1 MTAESPGSGPDPGQD
16 APQRRRILLV
26 DDHPIVRKGL
36 RRLIEADPR
45 LTVCAEAEGVRDARE
60 AVRLHHPDAV
70 VVDLSLR
77 DGDGI
82 ELVKDVRSHHPR
94 LPLLVLSMHEEAV
107 YAERLLAAGANGY
120 IMKQAASELFLEAL
134 HTVLAGRQYVSDA
147 ISAKLQR
154 KAVANNSGKHRGPME
169 SLSNRELQVLAM
181 IGSGRSS
188 REIAETLNL
197 SVKTIE
203 AHRQRIKRKL
213 NLKSGAQLVNF
224 AATWVANR

>member
-1 MTAESPGSGPDPGQD
+1 MTGDFAGSGQD
-16 APQRRRILLV
+16 SRDGTAPRRRILLV

-36 RRLIEADPR
+36 RRLIEVEPQ

-60 AVRLHHPDAV
+60 AIRQHQPDAV
-70 VVDLSLR
+70 VVDLSLK

-82 ELVKDVRSHHPR
+82 ELVKEVRSHHPS

-120 IMKQAASELFLEAL
+120 IMKQAASELFIEAL
-134 HTVLAGRQYVSDA
+134 QAVLAGRQYVSDA

-154 KAVANNSGKHRGPME
+154 KATASDTGGPRGLVE
-169 SLSNRELQVLAM
+169 SLSNRELQILER

-188 REIAETLNL
+188 RQIAESLNL

-213 NLKSGAQLVNF
+213 ELKSGAQLVNF
-224 AATWVANR
+224 AATWVASR